1 MNKNEIW
8 MNILKELSPF
18 QQKYFFLIFVPFIL
32 CISIFIPFNDYPGII
47 VKSQSSFLD
56 IKAKILMDAFFFL
69 TTFMSL
75 YIFIKYKLMGI
86 SKELSHQV
94 FKKINFVG
102 VKQKEK
108 EAGISLKNMSWF
120 LYLIYFLM
128 FIGMFFTPP
137 SNSPKYYWMYGS
149 GIFVTIVY
157 SLFFYAIFVSHT
169 LFIIWSHEIKNYLN
183 EGIR

>member
-32 CISIFIPFNDYPGII
+32 CISIFIPFNDYSGII

-56 IKAKILMDAFFFL
+56 VKAKILMDTFFFL

-94 FKKINFVG
+94 FKKINFVD

-108 EAGISLKNMSWF
+108 DAGISLKNMSWF
-120 LYLIYFLM
+120 LYLVYFLM
-128 FIGMFFTPP
+128 FIAMFLPLHLIRLSTIGYTEMEYLSLLCILYFFTLF
-137 SNSPKYYWMYGS
+137 SLV
-149 GIFVTIVY
+149 ILY
-157 SLFFYAIFVSHT
+157 S
-169 LFIIWSHEIKNYLN
+169 
-183 EGIR
+183 

>member
-32 CISIFIPFNDYPGII
+32 CISIFIPFNDYSGII

-56 IKAKILMDAFFFL
+56 VKAKILMDTFFFL

-94 FKKINFVG
+94 FKKINFVD

-108 EAGISLKNMSWF
+108 DAGISLKNMSWF
-120 LYLIYFLM
+120 LYLVYFLM
-128 FIGMFFTPP
+128 FIAMFFTPP
-137 SNSPKYYWMYGS
+137 SNSPKYYWIYGN

-157 SLFFYAIFVSHT
+157 SLFFYAVFVSYT
-169 LFIIWSHEIKNYLN
+169 LFIIWSHEIKNYLK